1 MYDDNQILI
10 PESFMAL
17 FMVPSRSKPT
27 EPYATVLARYELCE
41 DMANMLVDHAT
52 TKMWELGVEKQD
64 VVQRIHQ
71 GLAGGEAG
79 VSDAE
84 AQWVLLRLSELLG
97 NT

>member
-17 FMVPSRSKPT
+17 YRQPGRSKPT
-27 EPYATVLARYELCE
+27 ETYRTILDSYELCE
-41 DMANMLVDHAT
+41 DMANMLVGHAS

-71 GLAGGEAG
+71 SLQGGEAG
-79 VSDAE
+79 LNE
-84 AQWVLLRLSELLG
+84 AQTQWVMLRLSELIG
-97 NT
+97 DI